1 MDAGIIAVGQADE
14 EVVSVELVVE
24 FIIIEVEDNI
34 LELVVGAEVAVWT
47 LVGQVK
53 LFGPT
58 VWVKYTVGGMFV
70 PLLGVMVPLVKP
82 SGCVTKTVTVVVM
95 LLIDWL
101 NE

>member
-34 LELVVGAEVAVWT
+34 LELVVGAEVTVWT

-58 VWVKYTVGGMFV
+58 IWVKYTVG
-70 PLLGVMVPLVKP
+70 
-82 SGCVTKTVTVVVM
+82 
-95 LLIDWL
+95 
-101 NE
+101 

>member
-24 FIIIEVEDNI
+24 FITIEVEDDT
-34 LELVVGAEVAVWT
+34 LELVIGAEVALWI

-70 PLLGVMVPLVKP
+70 PLMGVMVPLLKP
-82 SGCVTKTVTVVVM
+82 SGCVTKTVTAIVM

-101 NE
+101 NG